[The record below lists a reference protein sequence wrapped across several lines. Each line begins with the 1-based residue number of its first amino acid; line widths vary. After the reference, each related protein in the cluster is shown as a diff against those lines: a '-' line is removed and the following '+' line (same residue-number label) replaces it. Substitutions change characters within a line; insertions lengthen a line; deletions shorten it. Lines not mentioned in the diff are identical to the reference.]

1 MSSSTGSVSSSGV
14 SCVFESERYA
24 FLGSPLLCSV
34 ANVVEHERHKLG
46 VKWPLERQSDR
57 LSLQLKSFYLTSR
70 CWWDWAVWLV
80 LSPLNQQWAP
90 NCIWFH
96 LQLIQHS
103 GGWSRTR
110 VQRVCKIQLGL
121 NPSVSVSSAS
131 RASMCRWK
139 AMKWATR
146 FAASLLNSRRSR
158 QWRWPSPISNLGPN
172 TKPGRGAPSTAEH
185 LNRAGGREEEW
196 VESAW
201 LGGRG
206 GRMKWGGGIKTWEW
220 WRSQRWCILLVCE

>member
-1 MSSSTGSVSSSGV
+1 MSHRLVYR
-14 SCVFESERYA
+14 VFLNQRYV
-24 FLGSPLLCSV
+24 FLGSPLLCAV

-46 VKWPLERQSDR
+46 VKWPLERQSDH
-57 LSLQLKSFYLTSR
+57 LSLQLKSFYLTNL

-80 LSPLNQQWAP
+80 LSPLNQLWAP

-96 LQLIQHS
+96 LQLIYS
-103 GGWSRTR
+103 TR
-110 VQRVCKIQLGL
+110 EAEAGQEF
-121 NPSVSVSSAS
+121 SVSVKSSWVWTPLSVSSAS

-206 GRMKWGGGIKTWEW
+206 GRMK
-220 WRSQRWCILLVCE
+220 

>member
-1 MSSSTGSVSSSGV
+1 MSHRLVYR
-14 SCVFESERYA
+14 VFLNQRYV
-24 FLGSPLLCSV
+24 FLGSPLLCAV

-46 VKWPLERQSDR
+46 VKWPLERQSDH
-57 LSLQLKSFYLTSR
+57 LSLQLKSFYLTNL

-121 NPSVSVSSAS
+121 NPSVCLLSIEGEYVPVEGDEVSYKVCCIPPKLEKIQAVEV
-131 RASMCRWK
+131 
-139 AMKWATR
+139 TITH
-146 FAASLLNSRRSR
+146 L
-158 QWRWPSPISNLGPN
+158 
-172 TKPGRGAPSTAEH
+172 KPGTKHETWS
-185 LNRAGGREEEW
+185 GRTVDSWTPEPRWWE
-196 VESAW
+196 
-201 LGGRG
+201 GRG
-206 GRMKWGGGIKTWEW
+206 VGGVSMIGGAGWKNEV
-220 WRSQRWCILLVCE
+220 RGE